1 MIAASLS
8 FLLIDLTGTIDIM
21 EFLITLLAFKP
32 RKKELVAQSAKSSI
46 RDSDTT
52 DAARLYFDMF
62 DIKDRGYIERED
74 LQFVIG
80 CLLKDEMQSLN
91 SEELIAI
98 RADIEILF
106 GTICVNSEE
115 RISFKDFKKFYDAC
129 MMSTTKLR
137 FTRES
142 LSKIVR
148 NRTSLNSIDNPS
160 GSSSAHTPSA
170 SEK

>member
-1 MIAASLS
+1 
-8 FLLIDLTGTIDIM
+8 M

-32 RKKELVAQSAKSSI
+32 RKKELVTPTAKSSV
-46 RDSDTT
+46 RDGDSA

-80 CLLKDEMQSLN
+80 CLLKDEMQSL
-91 SEELIAI
+91 SPEELIST

-106 GTICVNSEE
+106 GTICANSEE

-142 LSKIVR
+142 LYKIVR
-148 NRTSLNSIDNPS
+148 NRTSMNTSEYPTS
-160 GSSSAHTPSA
+160 GSTSAHTPGV